1 MYTLEQL
8 AHFDRCLYPGDFKDD
23 LIRVGVDVLDAS
35 AVMYFMKRKSRE
47 GISVGIVQ
55 IYQEYISDKELT
67 NAFDK
72 VVSEFVSK

>member
-35 AVMYFMKRKSRE
+35 AVMYFMKRKIRE